1 MELKERLE
9 RRQGERRAK
18 LKEGVEARIQI
29 ETPLDAP
36 WYRKKHARERYSGR
50 RTLGD
55 KELTYQLRKLSSA

>member
-36 WYRKKHARERYSGR
+36 CYRKKHARERYFWE
-50 RTLGD
+50 T
-55 KELTYQLRKLSSA
+55 